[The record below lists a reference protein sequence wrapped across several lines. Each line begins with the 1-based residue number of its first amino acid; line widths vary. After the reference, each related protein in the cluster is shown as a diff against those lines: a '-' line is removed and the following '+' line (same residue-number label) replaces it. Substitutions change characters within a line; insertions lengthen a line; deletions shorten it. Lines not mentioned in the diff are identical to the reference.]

1 MAAAATPT
9 VVLEEAAA
17 TAPVI
22 LSSVAVIPQV
32 ITEAVAAT
40 PPVVWGRFLQVT
52 LKKMHSSHMC
62 TFFK

>member
-52 LKKMHSSHMC
+52 LKKNALKPHVHIL
-62 TFFK
+62 